1 MKSINTQSFIAK
13 FVCTILIIC
22 LLINVT
28 VLGQTGGD
36 YEISRSR
43 VAGGGGMSSGGQY
56 VLTGTIGQPDAGYL
70 GGGSYELLGG
80 FWVGGPLCI
89 IGFDD
94 FARFAIYWMQSGTD
108 LPADLFEDG
117 VIDYDDLLEFAN
129 LWLCICPYDW
139 PLK

>member
-1 MKSINTQSFIAK
+1 MNEIIHNKFIALM
-13 FVCTILIIC
+13 VMCSLM
-22 LLINVT
+22 T
-28 VLGQTGGD
+28 VPALGQSGGD
-36 YEISRSR
+36 YILTWSTID
-43 VAGGGGMSSGGQY
+43 GGGGQSSGGQY

-70 GGGSYELLGG
+70 GGGNYELLGG

-89 IGFDD
+89 VNFED
-94 FARFAIYWMQSGTD
+94 FARFAPYWLQSGPG

-129 LWLCICPYDW
+129 VWLCICPYDW